1 MTFLF
6 FSEIQWDE
14 MRPRALDGIRRYRD
28 IGRPF
33 ETHNYLTN
41 TWVDLPVQLSPI
53 TWFRY
58 YEELD
63 RLLRACDP
71 GTDIFIRGSVMVPF
85 SLNLIHSG
93 HRRFAVYQMFYHNT
107 HNHVADF
114 LGRIRFRLNFVSS
127 TAIENRMEIDRLC
140 VTTEYSN
147 PLYDVY
153 WCEQ

>member
-1 MTFLF
+1 MTYFY
-6 FSEIQWDE
+6 FSVIPWNE

-41 TWVDLPVQLSPI
+41 TWVDIPVPLSPI

-63 RLLRACDP
+63 SLLRACDL
-71 GTDIFIRGSVMVPF
+71 GTDIFILGTVVVPF
-85 SLNLIHSG
+85 SLNIIHSD

-107 HNHVADF
+107 HPRVADF
-114 LGRIRFRLNFVSS
+114 LGRIRFRLMFASS
-127 TAIENRMEIDRLC
+127 TALENRMEIDRLR
-140 VTTEYSN
+140 VATEYSN
-147 PLYDVY
+147 PLYDTY